1 MTPLL
6 RPVCIGLSG
15 CRHGTVLRY
24 GAISL
29 TAGTSA
35 AVIAAGLTLARDHAL
50 ISLPVLNGL
59 EVRPTV
65 CAYGVGR
72 SAVMSFV
79 T

>member
-1 MTPLL
+1 M
-6 RPVCIGLSG
+6 
-15 CRHGTVLRY
+15 
-24 GAISL
+24 
-29 TAGTSA
+29 
-35 AVIAAGLTLARDHAL
+35 IAAGLTLARDHAL